1 MLQIERNE
9 GNSMNKTKRI
19 TALALLLMLL
29 TAVLCSC
36 SEGEKAIKSSDG
48 KYQMTV
54 PESWSDRIEEAGDEV
69 LLSTGNKADNR
80 FVMLSE
86 VSAESRGNLSL
97 KEYLETFTSYF
108 ANQVSDFTLGGPE
121 AVTVNGYSGYQ
132 TWVSGQTGGED
143 TTYWITILDYGESVP
158 CLVSWGFTDNA
169 EKAKADLDKVINTFG
184 PVA

>member
-36 SEGEKAIKSSDG
+36 SEG
-48 KYQMTV
+48 
-54 PESWSDRIEEAGDEV
+54 DEV
-69 LLSTGNKADNR
+69 LLSTGNKAGNR

-121 AVTVNGYSGYQ
+121 EVTVNGYSGYQ